1 MIRQLPVRLVSLA
14 VAAFVGAFVTFVLG
28 YYGPGDPVRNILGLD
43 FGTAHEAA
51 ALRHTYGLDRPIFV
65 QFGDYMWGALHGDLG
80 TSWQRGRP
88 VSMLVTQG
96 LGITLQLAAA
106 SILLMIVVGIPLGL
120 IAALNHNRLADR
132 GIVISFI
139 VLHAIPPY
147 VLGPLLLVIGVLWL
161 DVVPVTVG
169 WPGLFD
175 TRAII
180 PVLTLVLGPLVFII
194 RQTRNSVLEVLGE
207 QHIVTAQALGL
218 PTRVVLMRHVLPNAA
233 GPVISQLGLA
243 VGGLLAAT
251 VFVES
256 IFNIP
261 GYGSLL
267 FGSVQTQDYPLLV
280 GSTMVA
286 IVFMSIVFLV
296 TDLLQSLFDPRIKWR

>member
-1 MIRQLPVRLVSLA
+1 MIRQLPVRLASLA
-14 VAAFVGAFVTFVLG
+14 LAALLGAFVTFVLG

-51 ALRHTYGLDRPIFV
+51 ALRHTYGLDRPVPV
-65 QFGDYMWGALHGDLG
+65 QFADYIWGALRGDLG
-80 TSWQRGRP
+80 QSWQRGRP
-88 VSMLVTQG
+88 VSMLVSQG
-96 LGITLQLAAA
+96 LGITVQLAAA
-106 SILLMIVVGIPLGL
+106 SIFVMVVIGIPLGV

-161 DVVPVTVG
+161 DLVPVTVG
-169 WPGLFD
+169 WQGLFD
-175 TRAII
+175 TTSII
-180 PVLTLVLGPLVFII
+180 PVITLVLGPLVFII

-207 QHIVTAQALGL
+207 QHILTAEALGL
-218 PTRVVLMRHVLPNAA
+218 PARVVLVRHVLPNAI

-267 FGSVQTQDYPLLV
+267 FGSVQNQDYPLLV

-286 IVFMSIVFLV
+286 IVFMSFVFLL
-296 TDLLQSLFDPRIKWR
+296 TDLVQALFDPRITWR

>member
-14 VAAFVGAFVTFVLG
+14 VAALRGSCVVSSLG

-51 ALRHTYGLDRPIFV
+51 ALKHTYGLDRPVPV
-65 QFGDYMWGALHGDLG
+65 QFADYMWGALHGDLG
-80 TSWQRGRP
+80 QSWQRGRP
-88 VSMLVTQG
+88 VSLLVTHG
-96 LGITLQLAAA
+96 LGITVQLAAA
-106 SILLMIVVGIPLGL
+106 SIFVMVVIGIPLGV

-147 VLGPLLLVIGVLWL
+147 VLGPLLLVVGVLWL
-161 DVVPVTVG
+161 HVVPVTVG
-169 WPGLFD
+169 WQGLLS
-175 TRAII
+175 TTTII

-207 QHIVTAQALGL
+207 QHILTAEALGL
-218 PTRVVLMRHVLPNAA
+218 PRRVVILRHVLPNAI

-286 IVFMSIVFLV
+286 IVFMSFVFLL
-296 TDLLQSLFDPRIKWR
+296 TDLAQALFDPRITWR

>member
-14 VAAFVGAFVTFVLG
+14 LAALLGAFVTFLLG

-51 ALRHTYGLDRPIFV
+51 ALKHTYGLDRPVPV
-65 QFGDYMWGALHGDLG
+65 QFADYVWSALHGDLG
-80 TSWQRGRP
+80 QSWQRGRP

-96 LGITLQLAAA
+96 LEITLQLAAA
-106 SILLMIVVGIPLGL
+106 SIFVMVVIGIPLGV

-132 GIVISFI
+132 GIVITFI

-161 DVVPVTVG
+161 DLVPVTVG
-169 WPGLFD
+169 WQGLFS
-175 TRAII
+175 TTTII

-207 QHIVTAQALGL
+207 QHILTAEALGL
-218 PTRVVLMRHVLPNAA
+218 PTRVVLVRHLLPNAI

-286 IVFMSIVFLV
+286 IVFMSLVFLV
-296 TDLLQSLFDPRIKWR
+296 TDLVQALFDPRITWR

>member
-14 VAAFVGAFVTFVLG
+14 VAVFLGAFVTYTLG
-28 YYGPGDPVRNILGLD
+28 YYGPGDPVRNILGLE

-51 ALRHTYGLDRPIFV
+51 ALKHTYGLDRPLPL
-65 QFGDYMWGALHGDLG
+65 QFGDYFWGALHGDLG
-80 TSWQRGRP
+80 YSWQRGRP
-88 VSMLVTQG
+88 VSMLVTHG
-96 LGITLQLAAA
+96 LGITVQLAAA
-106 SILLMIVVGIPLGL
+106 SIFIMVVIGIPLGV

-161 DVVPVTVG
+161 HLVPVTVG
-169 WPGLFD
+169 WQGLFSS
-175 TRAII
+175 TTII
-180 PVLTLVLGPLVFII
+180 PVLTLLMGPLVFII

-207 QHIVTAQALGL
+207 QHILTAEALGL
-218 PTRVVLMRHVLPNAA
+218 PTRIVLLRHVLPNAI

-251 VFVES
+251 VFVEN

-280 GSTMVA
+280 GATMVA
-286 IVFMSIVFLV
+286 IVFMSFVFLL
-296 TDLLQSLFDPRIKWR
+296 TDLVQGLFDPRITWR